1 MVSNAAGEIF
11 FWVVVRDRKT
21 REVLSSKTFK
31 THKEAVQYDVP
42 SGERGLA
49 GRDTDVS
56 IEILAAG
63 KAPK

>member
-1 MVSNAAGEIF
+1 MSNAAGEIF
-11 FWVVVRDRKT
+11 FWVVVRDKKT

-42 SGERGLA
+42 PEERSRT